1 MREDQK
7 APRTAET
14 APARQVP
21 ASIIAIDGPVA
32 SGKTAVGL
40 KLARQLGYRLV
51 DTGMIYRAITW
62 LALDQGLEI
71 EDKAAVTTLAESD
84 RIALGSLGE
93 RDRTTVSAD
102 GRDISDELR
111 SPAVDRSVSYV
122 SRMAGVRRATVEL
135 QRAFA
140 REGRIIMLGRDIGSV
155 VLPDAP
161 VKIYLDATPAERA
174 RRRHLE
180 LSAAGV
186 ERPLA
191 EITSELAQRD
201 EMDRERHVSPPEAG
215 GRRDDPRHGRT
226 VPRRGGRARRGNHRH
241 SALRAI
247 AYRVIVTF
255 CRYFV
260 LPLYATVEVEG
271 LEKMPR
277 QGPLILVSNHLND
290 GDPGIFSVV
299 LPRPIAFM
307 AKAEL
312 FGYPVMK
319 QFMDVF
325 GFPVRRDEADLSA
338 LRRAQEIL
346 REGRVIGLF
355 PEGRRRRRR
364 GSSHRGAAGSR
375 PHRAAHGRGGL
386 ACRHHR
392 QPASWH
398 AGRLLSP
405 LAARSCPRPHRRPLL
420 PGEARSPEQRGG
432 GARHGDDHGPDCRP
446 VAGRESRLLWWHER
460 ERRGHRHAG
469 QLET

>member
-71 EDKAAVTTLAESD
+71 KDEAAVTTLAESD

-161 VKIYLDATPAERA
+161 MKIYLDATPAERA

-201 EMDRERHVSPPEAG
+201 EMDRERHVSPLKPAADAMILDTDGLSLEE
-215 GRRDDPRHGRT
+215 
-226 VPRRGGRARRGNHRH
+226 VVARVGE
-241 SALRAI
+241 I
-247 AYRVIVTF
+247 I
-255 CRYFV
+255 
-260 LPLYATVEVEG
+260 
-271 LEKMPR
+271 
-277 QGPLILVSNHLND
+277 
-290 GDPGIFSVV
+290 GI
-299 LPRPIAFM
+299 
-307 AKAEL
+307 
-312 FGYPVMK
+312 
-319 QFMDVF
+319 
-325 GFPVRRDEADLSA
+325 
-338 LRRAQEIL
+338 
-346 REGRVIGLF
+346 
-355 PEGRRRRRR
+355 
-364 GSSHRGAAGSR
+364 
-375 PHRAAHGRGGL
+375 
-386 ACRHHR
+386 
-392 QPASWH
+392 QP
-398 AGRLLSP
+398 
-405 LAARSCPRPHRRPLL
+405 
-420 PGEARSPEQRGG
+420 
-432 GARHGDDHGPDCRP
+432 
-446 VAGRESRLLWWHER
+446 
-460 ERRGHRHAG
+460 
-469 QLET
+469 